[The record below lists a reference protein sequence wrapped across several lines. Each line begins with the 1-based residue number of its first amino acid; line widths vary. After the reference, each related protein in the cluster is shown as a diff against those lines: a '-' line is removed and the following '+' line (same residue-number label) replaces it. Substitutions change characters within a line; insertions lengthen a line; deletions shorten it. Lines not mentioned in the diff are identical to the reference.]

1 MTFNIDTDNDDTNR
15 YFSFY
20 KDGSSGS
27 GTELLRI
34 NESGGLHLNSNAN
47 NHTVVAHGDPTD
59 ATGFESQNRV
69 GATTVFVADDTIS
82 AAIYMPRQG
91 AIICIT
97 AFSSVSNSEYP
108 QPNTSGL
115 VYVDCGPSRN
125 ISPLNTTGS
134 GVGGDIVGKG
144 AYTSVVGDCDNGKLT
159 VMAGST
165 QGTFHLVNRES
176 ASSYRY
182 QITFL

>member
-1 MTFNIDTDNDDTNR
+1 MIFQTRDSGNNMQER
-15 YFSFY
+15 MRL
-20 KDGSSGS
+20 GSTGVMH
-27 GTELLRI
+27 I
-34 NESGGLHLNSNAN
+34 NPTAN
-47 NHTVVAHGDPTD
+47 GQTVVAHGDPTD

-176 ASSYRY
+176 NNPYRY